1 MKKTILFILLLL
13 SALQMLNG
21 QNFRHIGLVDGLV
34 QPSVMAICRDKI
46 GRMWFGT
53 REGVNV
59 WDGDMMTSYRGW
71 IKETAENDSLWIGSN
86 VTQILNDKLD
96 YLYILIDE
104 NFIKYDLQKD
114 CFSKVESSVRAM
126 TSYQGDIYFMKKD
139 SLFSYDAQE
148 NQKSFVLKTSL
159 NGSLHALHITDDL
172 VYLGYEEGLYTI
184 NRRTYEEKCL
194 LEEKSINNIF
204 ESSQKEMWIG
214 TNGDGLYRI
223 DQSYSLIHVP
233 YAPGI
238 KYGVSCL
245 L

>member
-59 WDGDMMTSYRGW
+59 WDGDMMISYRGW

-172 VYLGYEEGLYTI
+172 VFFGYEE
-184 NRRTYEEKCL
+184 
-194 LEEKSINNIF
+194 
-204 ESSQKEMWIG
+204 
-214 TNGDGLYRI
+214 
-223 DQSYSLIHVP
+223 
-233 YAPGI
+233 
-238 KYGVSCL
+238 
-245 L
+245 